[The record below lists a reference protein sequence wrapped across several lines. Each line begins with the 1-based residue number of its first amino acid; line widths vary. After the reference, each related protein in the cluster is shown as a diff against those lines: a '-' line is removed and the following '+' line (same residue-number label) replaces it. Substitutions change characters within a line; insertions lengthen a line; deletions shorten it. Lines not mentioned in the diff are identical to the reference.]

1 MKFYQFDEW
10 EFYDL
15 KKDPDELTNLYG
27 DKAQE
32 KNIKRT
38 MTRLE
43 KLRKH
48 YGDDSDV
55 KVMPKEWQNKV
66 RPPNG

>member
-15 KKDPDELTNLYG
+15 NKDPDELTNLYG
-27 DKAQE
+27 DATQAK
-32 KNIKRT
+32 KIKRT
-38 MTRLE
+38 KAQLE

-48 YGDDSDV
+48 YADDSDV
-55 KVMPKEWQNKV
+55 KVMSKEWQEKV
-66 RPPNG
+66 RPPKG